1 MENRAERYVK
11 HDARAQIALL
21 KVLRLKKSMPK
32 PAKPVSKSD
41 CDLGSGTAIKGEGS
55 PLPAVVPFPLPDS
68 PPCFPLPLP
77 FPLSLSEEA
86 PLLPLK
92 STRFTEFPLDAQ
104 PLPSFKTF
112 SASTIAP
119 EEEPTEELV
128 DSPFSFGAPSMKLH
142 SAEPPRKF
150 CWLVNPSE
158 KVTYL
163 FAPLE
168 WLGMLSARAKAGEA
182 RTTARSNVACCIF
195 NVLLLSC
202 AQGLV
207 VRLSEYISSDGS

>member
-11 HDARAQIALL
+11 RDARAQIALL

-41 CDLGSGTAIKGEGS
+41 CDPGSGTAIKGEGS

-92 STRFTEFPLDAQ
+92 STRFTGFPLDAQ
-104 PLPSFKTF
+104 PLPSFEPF
-112 SASTIAP
+112 STSTIAP
-119 EEEPTEELV
+119 EEEPTIELV
-128 DSPFSFGAPSMKLH
+128 DSPFSRGTPRRKLH
-142 SAEPPRKF
+142 SAEPPCKF
-150 CWLVNPSE
+150 CWLMNPSE

-168 WLGMLSARAKAGEA
+168 WPGMLSARAKAGAA
-182 RTTARSNVACCIF
+182 RIAARSNVACWFF

-202 AQGLV
+202 PQSLV
-207 VRLSEYISSDGS
+207 VRLSDYISSDGS